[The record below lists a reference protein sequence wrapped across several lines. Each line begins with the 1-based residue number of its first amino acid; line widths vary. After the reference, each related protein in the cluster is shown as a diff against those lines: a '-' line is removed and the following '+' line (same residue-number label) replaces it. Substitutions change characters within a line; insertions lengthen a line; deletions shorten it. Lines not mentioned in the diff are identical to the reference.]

1 MITPGREGAAVAIAA
16 VVLAVA
22 LVFVPAGTVGG
33 GDVQFS
39 LNGLGRAAAWA
50 VAWSLGAV
58 LLAGRGQRRS
68 AGAAAAV
75 AALAVGLA
83 AVRFPVGLLGLLLLT
98 AIVVPRLAGS
108 APAGWSRVLVF
119 GCLGPIAATV
129 SGFSGRQQ
137 GNEAVVIG
145 LVFGFLAA
153 AGALPFG
160 LHAVRWM
167 QRAIPE
173 VGALVGSAFLPCVL
187 AALVAAE
194 PSLAASHAGSRI
206 GLVLGVFG
214 AATAIAGAV
223 YAMGADDWRG
233 LALRTVPC
241 EVGLALVGIAA
252 FDIHGLQGAAL
263 SLALLAVTRPVLV
276 YVDLLGPRRGAG
288 LVLTALVLA
297 SAAGLPPTLGFP
309 ARLLVISAAIRVGPV
324 VAVLTVA
331 GVILELAAIAVVL
344 RRRLAHPPREALP
357 ASPRS
362 VVALAAAT
370 AGATLAGGVFPAFLL
385 GSVFQL
391 GG

>member
-1 MITPGREGAAVAIAA
+1 LIAPGRDAIAVAVA
-16 VVLAVA
+16 VLAG
-22 LVFVPAGTVGG
+22 LLLFVPAGALGA
-33 GDVQFS
+33 GDLQLS
-39 LNGLGRAAAWA
+39 LNGLSRAAAWA
-50 VAWSLGAV
+50 VVWSLGAV
-58 LLAGRGQRRS
+58 LLAGNGHPQRAR
-68 AGAAAAV
+68 AAAV
-75 AALAVGLA
+75 VAALGLGLA
-83 AVRFPVGLLGLLLLT
+83 AARFPVGVVGVSLLA

-119 GCLGPIAATV
+119 GSLGPLAATAAA
-129 SGFSGRQQ
+129 FSGRQQ
-137 GNEAVVIG
+137 GNEAIATG

-167 QRAIPE
+167 QHALPE
-173 VGALVGSAFLPCVL
+173 VAALVGAAFLPCAL

-194 PSLAASHAGSRI
+194 PALSAAHAGQRI

-223 YAMGADDWRG
+223 YAMAANDWRG

-252 FDIHGLQGAAL
+252 FDIRGLQGAAL
-263 SLALLAVTRPVLV
+263 TVALLAITRPVLV

-309 ARLLVISAAIRVGPV
+309 ARLLVISAATRVGPV
-324 VAVLTVA
+324 VAVMAVT

-344 RRRLAHPPREALP
+344 RRRLAHPPGDQRP

-362 VVALAAAT
+362 VVALAIAT
-370 AGATLAGGVFPAFLL
+370 SGATLAGGVFPALLL